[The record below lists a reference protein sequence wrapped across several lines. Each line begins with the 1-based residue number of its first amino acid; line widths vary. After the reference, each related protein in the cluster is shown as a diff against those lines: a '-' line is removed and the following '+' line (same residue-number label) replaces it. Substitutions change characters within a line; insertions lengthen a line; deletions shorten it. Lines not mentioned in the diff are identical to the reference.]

1 MEQDLFLLQLLKI
14 PVFVIKFIFKTL
26 AIATYVPNYL
36 FVYLVDYVLFN
47 ENLEKTLFLYSVT
60 WTPKLVLLVSAFA
73 LFAGEFYLI
82 FTFLD
87 LQKHGLAIQIT
98 GIILALA
105 GLLILMRKG
114 YLSMIEKFNL
124 TKLKSIAEHIEK
136 AGLFIVNIFGI
147 LLAIINTILV
157 INMFKTFSY
166 DYLKDRKY
174 AFIKHIISLIR
185 LSLIEYL

>member
-87 LQKHGLAIQIT
+87 L
-98 GIILALA
+98 
-105 GLLILMRKG
+105 
-114 YLSMIEKFNL
+114 
-124 TKLKSIAEHIEK
+124 
-136 AGLFIVNIFGI
+136 
-147 LLAIINTILV
+147 
-157 INMFKTFSY
+157 
-166 DYLKDRKY
+166 
-174 AFIKHIISLIR
+174 
-185 LSLIEYL
+185 